1 MHRAKQ
7 RGSQLAHSAAPTSTD
22 TLSACAPRPYTC
34 CPLTSHAHPLFYMQ
48 HRPGISKDPW
58 SLQEEYVLALMHSK
72 IGNRWQELSR
82 YLPSRPENTVKN
94 HWCA

>member
-1 MHRAKQ
+1 MYPLPMPMLPIDQ
-7 RGSQLAHSAAPTSTD
+7 QCTP
-22 TLSACAPRPYTC
+22 LSC
-34 CPLTSHAHPLFYMQ
+34 MQ